1 MAAYFE
7 NLREKLS
14 KKSILAPNGQ
24 CQFWTGSLTTSK
36 KYGVVTFKELNT
48 QKWKQMHAHRMAV
61 VISEGSFAID
71 KNLDA
76 SHLCHNALCIN
87 RQHISLE
94 THCVNNNRQSCVS
107 LGVCQ
112 GHKNISRL

>member
-1 MAAYFE
+1 
-7 NLREKLS
+7 
-14 KKSILAPNGQ
+14 
-24 CQFWTGSLTTSK
+24 
-36 KYGVVTFKELNT
+36 
-48 QKWKQMHAHRMAV
+48 MHAHRMAV

-94 THCVNNNRQSCVS
+94 NTQC
-107 LGVCQ
+107 
-112 GHKNISRL
+112 K